1 MDLDTHEN
9 PFIYFTTILD
19 LFLQF
24 CSKDVTIY
32 TVEFTFFFLN
42 PITILKLR
50 VLEIIWTFASCVTPF
65 FDYFSGNIFL
75 YACSLSL
82 KFSQIFRL
90 TALCI
95 PALNA
100 FLRFFFFFC

>member
-32 TVEFTFFFLN
+32 TVEFTFFLKN
-42 PITILKLR
+42 PITIKPKIEGFGDYLNFCFMCDSFLWLFLWKH
-50 VLEIIWTFASCVTPF
+50 F
-65 FDYFSGNIFL
+65 FICL
-75 YACSLSL
+75 
-82 KFSQIFRL
+82 
-90 TALCI
+90 
-95 PALNA
+95 
-100 FLRFFFFFC
+100 

>member
-32 TVEFTFFFLN
+32 TVEFTFFFFKSNNHFKIEGFGDYLN
-42 PITILKLR
+42 FCYMCDSFLWLFLWKH
-50 VLEIIWTFASCVTPF
+50 F
-65 FDYFSGNIFL
+65 FICL
-75 YACSLSL
+75 
-82 KFSQIFRL
+82 
-90 TALCI
+90 
-95 PALNA
+95 
-100 FLRFFFFFC
+100 